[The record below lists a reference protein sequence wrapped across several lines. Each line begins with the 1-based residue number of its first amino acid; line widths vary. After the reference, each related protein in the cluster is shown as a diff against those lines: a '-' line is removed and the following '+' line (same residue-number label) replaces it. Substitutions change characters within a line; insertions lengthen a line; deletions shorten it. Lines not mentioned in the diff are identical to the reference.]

1 MIGVVFVAGVLIGAI
16 VGWAIS
22 AWRNATTIAPPLQQQ
37 FHWTSVGGQNTNES
51 VDADWTRQILAQVAD
66 RFFEIR
72 I

>member
-1 MIGVVFVAGVLIGAI
+1 MISAVFISGVLIGGI

-22 AWRNATTIAPPLQQQ
+22 AWCHATTIAQPVEQQV
-37 FHWTSVGGQNTNES
+37 HWTTVGGQNTNES